1 MGQPHE
7 LDSYQ
12 LLDALSSGRLTTAGS
27 PGGAPSREPARAPV
41 PGGRRRQTYPEFFG
55 FREKPFDLTPNPDY
69 LYLPHRHKEALA
81 ALLMG
86 LEEGMGFLKIT
97 AEPGTGKTTLCRS
110 FLKNLKGHY
119 RWACITQPAGDGIE
133 LLQSINQQ
141 YGLPAEST
149 SKKELLLHLSRFLL
163 NERRQDRRAVILID
177 EAQNLPAVVW
187 EEIRLLSNLETE
199 TEKLIQ
205 FVLLGQ
211 PGLDRFL
218 SQTEWRSIRQRI
230 ALAHHWTPF
239 NREETRG
246 YIHYRI
252 HHAGG
257 KGKVWIDDRAFECV
271 YRFSQGVPRMINAL
285 MDRALTLAHNERI
298 KKISAKLIR
307 QAAAD
312 LGGLDEKP
320 PFLQRSFKLLMNLV
334 FLAVAA
340 ALGLFFAFHDKLGWK
355 PSWGIDLDP
364 VIEYNLFNTRP
375 PGTLKHPQPVPPK
388 FQPAVGL
395 PVRLADGSYRIVHA
409 GQLLGYF
416 QSVPEEE
423 SALHA
428 RQWVFKTWRTPVAPK
443 PGFNET
449 DWLAVEAAHG
459 LERLTLNANLE
470 RLTTLG
476 YPALVTFQLGG
487 DAGVRR
493 LAYLG
498 RVGNVGLFGSKDL
511 LQIPL
516 DVIDPVWDRTAT
528 ILWKNF
534 ESLPETLQ
542 RHDRGEAVVW
552 LQRQLKRFG
561 FFDDLEAPLYGAGTA
576 NAVRQ
581 FQREQGLDA
590 TGRLDRET
598 QLLLYNLLDAY
609 PTPKLAGGRA
619 PRTTG

>member
-12 LLDALSSGRLTTAGS
+12 LLDALSAGKLK
-27 PGGAPSREPARAPV
+27 GDAAPPAGDPDPQSEPARPA
-41 PGGRRRQTYPEFFG
+41 GGEGRRRETYPEFFG

-97 AEPGTGKTTLCRS
+97 ADPGMGKTTICRS

-119 RWACITQPAGDGIE
+119 RFACITHPAMDGIE
-133 LLQSINQQ
+133 LLQSLNQQ
-141 YGLPAEST
+141 FGLPAEST
-149 SKKELLLHLSRFLL
+149 SKKELIHQLSRFLL
-163 NERRQDRRAVILID
+163 NEHRQGRRTVILID
-177 EAQNLPAVVW
+177 EAQNLDAPVW

-218 SQTEWRSIRQRI
+218 SRPEWRSIRQRI
-230 ALAHHWTPF
+230 ALAHRWTPF
-239 NREETRG
+239 NRDETRG

-257 KGKVWIDDRAFECV
+257 KGKVLIDDRTSDCV

-285 MDRALTLAHNERI
+285 MDRALTIAHRERI

-307 QAAAD
+307 QAADD

-320 PFLQRSFKLLMNLV
+320 SLLKKGFRVLFGLLFV
-334 FLAVAA
+334 LAV
-340 ALGLFFAFHDKLGWK
+340 LGLGLAFTFREELGWK

-364 VIEYNLFNTRP
+364 VIQYNLFNTRR
-375 PGTLKHPQPVPPK
+375 PGTLTTPQTAPPK
-388 FQPAVGL
+388 FRSAVGM
-395 PVRLADGSYRIVHA
+395 PVRTAGGAYRIVHA
-409 GQLLGYF
+409 GQLQGYF
-416 QSVPEEE
+416 QTMSPEQ
-423 SALHA
+423 SARHA
-428 RQWVFKTWRTPVAPK
+428 QEWMFKTWRVPVAGK
-443 PGFNET
+443 P
-449 DWLAVEAAHG
+449 DLDDADRQAVHDAHG
-459 LERLTLNANLE
+459 LLRFTLNANIE

-476 YPALVTFQLGG
+476 YPALITLQWDG
-487 DAGVRR
+487 DGRAHR

-498 RVGNVGLFGSKDL
+498 RVGNIGLFGSKDI

-516 DVIDPVWDRTAT
+516 DVLDPVWDRTAE
-528 ILWKNF
+528 IVWKNF
-534 ESLPETLQ
+534 ESLPEVLKH
-542 RHDRGEAVVW
+542 HDRGDAVVW
-552 LQRQLKRFG
+552 LQRRLRELG
-561 FFDDLEAPLYGAGTA
+561 FFDGLEAPLYGPQTVD
-576 NAVRQ
+576 AVKA
-581 FQREQGLDA
+581 FQRAHGLEA
-590 TGRLDRET
+590 TGRLDRQT
-598 QLLLYNLLDAY
+598 QLLLYSQLDTY
-609 PTPKLAGGRA
+609 PTPKLARD
-619 PRTTG
+619 